1 MPFDLGKTRESSFM
15 SDFDGEVVEAGFLE
29 GFLPGDKTRS
39 GKPIATRQIFLL
51 WRPLDQGD
59 VADQPEWYSMGGKD
73 FVFGGEP
80 KQITIGTKD
89 IDLFPTVAEGPEL
102 QDNSKA
108 GKLVIRLN
116 ELGYPISGGDA
127 RVFMGLRAHL
137 IREQYDPG
145 DRSTIDAGSRGTLM
159 PVAILEAKRTKVTK
173 AATLEVEEVDVA
185 EVLVSLIVGK
195 TDKDMPEIAKNDRV
209 KSLGLNLAK
218 LFTACD
224 KLLKE
229 GKMKRSEGGVY
240 EVA

>member
-73 FVFGGEP
+73 FVFGGDP

-127 RVFMGLRAHL
+127 KVFIGLCAHL
-137 IREQYDPG
+137 KREQYDPG

-159 PVAILEAKRTKVTK
+159 PVAILKAKGTK
-173 AATLEVEEVDVA
+173 ATKAEPVA
-185 EVLVSLIVGK
+185 EESDVDEVLLGVIVGK

-240 EVA
+240 ELP